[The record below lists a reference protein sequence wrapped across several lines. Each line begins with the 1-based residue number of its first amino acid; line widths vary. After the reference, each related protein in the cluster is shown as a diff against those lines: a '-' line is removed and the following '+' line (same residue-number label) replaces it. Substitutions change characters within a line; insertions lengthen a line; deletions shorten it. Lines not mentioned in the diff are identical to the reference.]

1 MAVVAWNVALAAPI
15 RTVAKVGVPARLED
29 KSRSRTI
36 WPFAMVPGAVVKGA
50 LLMLY
55 SPPCTLIGALEM
67 PEISVQGGEY
77 SINSAPF
84 TTAPG
89 TIANGQIVRLRLLSS
104 SLAGT
109 PTFATVRIGAASATF
124 QATTAIAL
132 QGTNVFYY
140 HSQPGDF
147 IGDGERGA
155 LHAGTGWTLTPRR
168 NYHNGVS
175 FDVGGNGGWWKIEL
189 AAAGDSGAPPLAVG
203 SYENAVRFPLENGT
217 SPGLSVSN
225 VRACNT
231 LRGRFDVLEVAYA
244 ADGSVQ
250 RFAADLVQHCEG
262 V

>member
-1 MAVVAWNVALAAPI
+1 PRSATITSVALQASATTGAP
-15 RTVAKVGVPARLED
+15 
-29 KSRSRTI
+29 TI
-36 WPFAMVPGAVVKGA
+36 ALRDALPIYGAPFA
-50 LLMLY
+50 
-55 SPPCTLIGALEM
+55 
-67 PEISVQGGEY
+67 
-77 SINSAPF
+77 SAG
-84 TTAPG
+84 G
-89 TIANGQIVRLRLLSS
+89 TIANGQTLALRVMSS

-147 IGDGERGA
+147 IGGGERGA
-155 LHAGTGWTLTPRR
+155 LHAGAGWTLTPRR

-175 FDVGGNGGWWKIEL
+175 FDAGGNGAWWKIEL

-217 SPGLSVSN
+217 SPGLSVSH
-225 VRACNT
+225 VLACLFPYT
-231 LRGRFDVLEVAYA
+231 PLFRSEIAYA

-262 V
+262 VAPA